1 MRIGKDQVGRDCP
14 DMFEETFSSAFGLA
28 RRDPELF
35 EVIADRVE
43 GEASRFM
50 AANNMARFC
59 LP

>member
-1 MRIGKDQVGRDCP
+1 
-14 DMFEETFSSAFGLA
+14 MFEETFSSAFGLA